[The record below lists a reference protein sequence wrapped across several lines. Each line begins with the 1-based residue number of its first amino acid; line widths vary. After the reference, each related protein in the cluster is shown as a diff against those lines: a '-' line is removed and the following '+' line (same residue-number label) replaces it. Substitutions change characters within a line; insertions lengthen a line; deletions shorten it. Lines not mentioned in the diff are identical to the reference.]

1 MPEQQIAQS
10 VIARLDIEQPDEL
23 IAYLRRTGRI
33 APGERVR
40 VSILRGGVSNR
51 TVAVERE
58 TGDAWVL
65 KQALEKLRVPVDWF
79 SSPERI
85 HREALGLEWL
95 ARIAPAGCITP
106 LLFEDPEQ
114 HLLAMQA
121 VPQPHDNWKSMLL
134 AGGIQLDHF
143 RQFATL
149 LGTIHREA
157 YGRRTDLQEVFAER
171 SFFESLRLEPYYAY
185 AAGQV
190 PDAAGFLDA
199 LIHDTLACRITLVH
213 GDYSPKNIL
222 IYRDRLVL
230 LDHEVIHF
238 GDPAFDLGFS
248 LTHFL
253 SKAHHL
259 PALRREFAEAAREY
273 WRVYAETLGSLPWA
287 ADLEPRAVRHTLGCL
302 LARVAGRSPLE
313 YLDAA
318 ERDRQRQA
326 VLSIMPTAPAT
337 IAGLICMFEER
348 LCLVSNL

>member
-1 MPEQQIAQS
+1 MPDLQISRNAQ
-10 VIARLDIEQPDEL
+10 LDIEKPGEL

-33 APGERVR
+33 GRDEQIQVC
-40 VSILRGGVSNR
+40 VLEGGVSNR
-51 TVAVERE
+51 MVAVERE

-65 KQALEKLRVPVDWF
+65 RQALEKLRVPVDWF

-95 ARIAPAGCITP
+95 ARIAPPGSTTP
-106 LLFEDPEQ
+106 LLFEDPGQ

-121 VPQPHDNWKSMLL
+121 VPRPHQNWKTMLL
-134 AGGIQLDHF
+134 DGIIRLDHF

-157 YGRRTDLQEVFAER
+157 YRRRTELEEVFAER

-185 AAGQV
+185 AARQA
-190 PDAAGFLDA
+190 PAAAGFLDA
-199 LIHDTLACRITLVH
+199 LIRDTRACRITLVH

-222 IYRDRLVL
+222 IYQDRLVL

-259 PALRREFAEAAREY
+259 PALRREFAEAALEY
-273 WRVYAETLGSLPWA
+273 WRVYVETLGALPWA
-287 ADLEPRAVRHTLGCL
+287 AELEQRAVRQTLGCL

-313 YLDAA
+313 YLDDA
-318 ERDRQRQA
+318 ERNRQCRA
-326 VLSIMPTAPAT
+326 VLSIMPAAPAT

-348 LCLVSNL
+348 LCLSSNL